1 MLFLTRP
8 FVPFSA
14 PLFLLLGKE
23 KVRYNLYVTAAGRFI
38 LKRNATLI
46 CAVAFFYMYFI
57 FIHLFILLYFFFRG
71 CKGLGW
77 VTTTKYGRMR
87 KKKIG
92 L

>member
-46 CAVAFFYMYFI
+46 CAVAFFLYVFYFYSLI
-57 FIHLFILLYFFFRG
+57 YFTLFLFSR
-71 CKGLGW
+71 
-77 VTTTKYGRMR
+77 V
-87 KKKIG
+87 
-92 L
+92 